1 MKMNLIVL
9 LLLVLIGIIVGGL
22 SGMLG
27 IGGGIFMIPAMVL
40 MLGFTQHQAVGTSL
54 AVMLPPIGFF
64 AAYNY
69 YKAGHVNLTYALV
82 LAVAFMLGSYLTSKI
97 ALQIPTETLKK
108 FFAVALIL
116 VGIKMLFSK

>member
-1 MKMNLIVL
+1 MSLLTLI
-9 LLLVLIGIIVGGL
+9 LLVIIGVIVGGL

-27 IGGGIFMIPAMVL
+27 IGGGIFMIPAMVYI
-40 MLGFTQHQAVGTSL
+40 LGFSQHQAVGTSL

-69 YKAGHVNLTYALV
+69 YKGGHVNLTYALI

-97 ALQIPTETLKK
+97 ALQVPEQGLKR
-108 FFAVALIL
+108 FFAVVLIL

>member
-9 LLLVLIGIIVGGL
+9 LLLVVIGIIVGGL

-40 MLGFTQHQAVGTSL
+40 MLGFNQHQAVGTSL

-108 FFAVALIL
+108 FFAVVLIL
-116 VGIKMLFSK
+116 VGIKMLFPK

>member
-1 MKMNLIVL
+1 MKMNLLVI
-9 LLLVLIGIIVGGL
+9 LLLVIIGMIVGGL

-40 MLGFTQHQAVGTSL
+40 LLGFTQHQAVGTSL

-69 YKAGHVNLTYALV
+69 YKAGHVNLTYALI

-97 ALQIPTETLKK
+97 ALDIPEQGLKK
-108 FFAVALIL
+108 FFAVVLIL
-116 VGIKMLFSK
+116 VGIKMLFTK